1 MRLFW
6 TARPIVAHFYYERQP
21 VQSGTRCIFTTP
33 VDGRARSPPFS
44 VTPICA
50 TLPQNGRK
58 MMARRIAYSL
68 ISVFG
73 VLLAIGSAL
82 GAGMMTFTS
91 EQKAQQHCP
100 SDTVVWLNTTNATY
114 PALQRARWRAI
125 ARHSTAC
132 FWLATSSAHRAQST
146 TAESKLSVREASA
159 QGNPSEFDREFT
171 TRNPQPM
178 SALPPYPHQFILQR
192 PILTRLAGEY

>member
-1 MRLFW
+1 MAVERVCPPIGRSQVDPEATIRGCARL
-6 TARPIVAHFYYERQP
+6 AQILSCAQRR
-21 VQSGTRCIFTTP
+21 
-33 VDGRARSPPFS
+33 
-44 VTPICA
+44 VT
-50 TLPQNGRK
+50 L
-58 MMARRIAYSL
+58 
-68 ISVFG
+68 
-73 VLLAIGSAL
+73 
-82 GAGMMTFTS
+82 
-91 EQKAQQHCP
+91 
-100 SDTVVWLNTTNATY
+100 
-114 PALQRARWRAI
+114 ALQRARWRAI

-192 PILTRLAGEY
+192 PILTRLAVLKQLTGQRLKRPTLVSCRPHCGPLVA